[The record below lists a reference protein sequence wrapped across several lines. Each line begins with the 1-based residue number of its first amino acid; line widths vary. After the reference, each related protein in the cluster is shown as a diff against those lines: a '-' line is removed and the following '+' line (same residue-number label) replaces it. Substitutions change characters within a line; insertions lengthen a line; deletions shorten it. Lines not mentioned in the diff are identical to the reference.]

1 MNKTLNFNHQ
11 FLDPNDVES
20 PRTSFILPQK
30 LGLSQQTQPV
40 APNAED
46 LSLILGNVQGPRVRS
61 YSTTISPKIPDT
73 RVGSNVSVSTLPTES
88 PAVRRKKSM
97 PTNSGPA
104 TSNKTDN
111 R

>member
-1 MNKTLNFNHQ
+1 MA
-11 FLDPNDVES
+11 
-20 PRTSFILPQK
+20 
-30 LGLSQQTQPV
+30 

-73 RVGSNVSVSTLPTES
+73 RVGNNVNVSTLATES

-104 TSNKTDN
+104 NNNNKAENKYGCVNFLRKNIARFFAGVHRTETRLKN
-111 R
+111 FS